1 MSVEYMTR
9 DVILKPEEVEA
20 IRNFL
25 EEVAFPQTPEHYV
38 NNLDGI
44 SDDLRSLFG
53 KIGFLKVRK

>member
-1 MSVEYMTR
+1 MTR
-9 DVILKPEEVEA
+9 DVILKPEEAEA